1 MATRY
6 KMVFNG
12 RTMVRRKVET
22 KRGKPAIVTPGKDEK
37 EAGNAE
43 SVFHVKGSGLSAEP
57 VQDKKALQAKLRAE
71 LFKSL

>member
-43 SVFHVKGSGLSAEP
+43 SVKGSGLAEQP
-57 VQDKKALQAKLRAE
+57 DKKALQAKLRAE

>member
-37 EAGNAE
+37 EAGNTE
-43 SVFHVKGSGLSAEP
+43 SVKGSGLSEP
-57 VQDKKALQAKLRAE
+57 QDKKALQAKLRAE